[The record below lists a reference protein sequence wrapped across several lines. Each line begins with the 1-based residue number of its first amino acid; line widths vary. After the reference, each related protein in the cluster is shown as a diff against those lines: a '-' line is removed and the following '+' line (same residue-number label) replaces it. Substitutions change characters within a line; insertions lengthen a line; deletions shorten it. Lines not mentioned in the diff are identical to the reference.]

1 MVNVAEVVAAEEAEH
16 TGTLLVRHLPF
27 STRIKEAE
35 KIKTEEKKK
44 EKMHFSDLFMMQ

>member
-1 MVNVAEVVAAEEAEH
+1 MNVAKVVAAEEAEH

-35 KIKTEEKKK
+35 KNRRKKK